1 MEMSPLFE
9 ELLIFSSLL
18 LGVVLLYIL
27 LKLHYVFAFG
37 LVEKTGLS
45 DIKKAKIQNIKQYV
59 FMFLK
64 ILLAFGLITVLIFGT
79 KMLID
84 GESLKA
90 FIWGQ
95 WTKIPEGFWLSL
107 LFTLLRIAVL
117 IVVSRYI
124 LKLIYAF
131 LDKRQAKT
139 IEKKVYEK
147 NHVEA
152 VYRRFHNTIK
162 YTVVLGIVYRIT
174 HFFPFLEIVSYVILV
189 SLLLF
194 FIISLFYL
202 GIEVRQMLR
211 KR

>member
-1 MEMSPLFE
+1 MEISPLFE

-64 ILLAFGLITVLIFGT
+64 ILLAFGLIIVLTFGT

-95 WTKIPEGFWLSL
+95 WIKIPEGFWLSL

-139 IEKKVYEK
+139 IKRKVYEK
-147 NHVEA
+147 NYVIA

-174 HFFPFLEIVSYVILV
+174 HFFPFLEIISYVILV